1 MPVTVGATK
10 SGGTCHPIRWPQQ
23 RFLSLICIFRPAAVR
38 PLRSLWGTG
47 RAGLV
52 GLSYVIDTGCVGHS
66 EITSSSLLL
75 PSRKVNRPPSSISTA
90 LRRSNSCS
98 VPVSGSSKRGIQ
110 VPYSTGLERGRRR
123 RLRAASIDPGG
134 QRVVTHPPPG
144 RVAVVGSNKKKEK
157 ERTPFRLVART
168 RPFEERACLRQLDE
182 LVEVSAYCTIDCR
195 SR

>member
-110 VPYSTGLERGRRR
+110 VPVL
-123 RLRAASIDPGG
+123 LASKE
-134 QRVVTHPPPG
+134 
-144 RVAVVGSNKKKEK
+144 AVVGGCEQPQLTRAGKGCGG
-157 ERTPFRLVART
+157 TLRLDGS
-168 RPFEERACLRQLDE
+168 QM
-182 LVEVSAYCTIDCR
+182 
-195 SR
+195 